1 MEDLARDVAIDN
13 AIEHQVGLLRQLP
26 NLSQR
31 RAVKVHM
38 PAKVLVTGVCIC
50 ICRRASQQQC
60 SGLAVGSSGECSE
73 SIS

>member
-31 RAVKVHM
+31 RAVKLHM
-38 PAKVLVTGVCIC
+38 PAKV
-50 ICRRASQQQC
+50 
-60 SGLAVGSSGECSE
+60 
-73 SIS
+73 